1 VRKSKNRKSAGP
13 SPTAFRIKPQALQR
27 SESTNASKRFDEDT
41 IIWGQNDALPLEIIK
56 AVSESPV
63 ATSCLNTY
71 ADFIKGSGF
80 SDKELEKLVINKT
93 GQTLLDLHYQ
103 LAEICAYLSGF
114 AVNHKFNAEGKI
126 TNAYYIAIETLRFV
140 KPLDDKNPNI
150 TKIKYNP
157 FWGTQEFK
165 QDFTKTYPL
174 HDLENIGND
183 IKEMKKDFPGQ
194 IYYFGTT
201 SPIYRFYP
209 MPKYWSGEKWI
220 KADGKLQTFHDENLE
235 NGFFQS
241 VLMNVIGNPSDWS
254 TNPKYQETVTGDDGV
269 KRKQSTKTVGE
280 EFNEMMSESFSGARK
295 AGTAMVLWSQNQDSS
310 AKIQA
315 FPTNTN
321 SDLLQGTFEDIIRG
335 ITISTSTPAILANL
349 PQQASSLGSD
359 GESFKKAVEIMQS
372 RTAYF
377 RSQLEMYYNNILLP
391 NLETPTDKKVKIVNY
406 TPATVDIEINDK
418 VWEWM
423 NDQEKQEYVK
433 ANFSNIK
440 LYRAPI
446 QPTVQAPDP
455 LTGEITQPVP
465 TNEALKNLRISD
477 INKIQKIVGRY
488 NLSKLDPAN
497 TKGLTYDQAKQMLS
511 SFGFTEEE
519 LNAWLV
525 TPEED
530 DSNIEP

>member
-1 VRKSKNRKSAGP
+1 VRRPKTRKSAGP
-13 SPTAFRIKPQALQR
+13 SPTAFHLKPQALQR
-27 SESTNASKRFDEDT
+27 SETTNASKRFDEDT
-41 IIWGQNDALPLEIIK
+41 IIWGEKDALPLEIIK

-63 ATSCLNTY
+63 TTSCLNIK

-80 SDKELEKLVINKT
+80 SEKSLETLVINKN

-103 LAEICAYLSGF
+103 LADICAYLDGF
-114 AVNHKFNAEGKI
+114 AVNHKFNAEGRI
-126 TNAYYIAIETLRFV
+126 TNAYYIAIENLRFV
-140 KPLDDKNPNI
+140 KPQDDKDPNI
-150 TKIKYNP
+150 SYVKYNP

-174 HDLENIGND
+174 HNIDNVSGYM
-183 IKEMKKDFPGQ
+183 KEMKKEFPGTV
-194 IYYFGTT
+194 YYFGTT

-220 KADGKLQTFHDENLE
+220 KADGKLQQFHDENLE

-241 VLMNVIGNPSDWS
+241 VLMNVIGDPSAWS
-254 TNPKYQETVTGDDGV
+254 TNPKYQETITGTDGV
-269 KRKQSTKTVGE
+269 KRTQSTKTVGE

-295 AGTAMVLWSQNQDSS
+295 AGTAMVLWSQNQDTS

-321 SDLLQGTFEDIIRG
+321 SDLLQGTFNDIIRG
-335 ITISTSTPAILANL
+335 ITIATSTPAILANL

-359 GESFKKAVEIMQS
+359 GESFKKAVELMQS

-391 NLETPTDKKVKIVNY
+391 NLETPVTNKVKIINY
-406 TPATVDIEINDK
+406 TPATIEIDLNDK

-423 NDQEKQEYVK
+423 NDAEKQDYVK
-433 ANFSNIK
+433 NNFSNIK
-440 LYRAPI
+440 LFRATPAPI
-446 QPTVQAPDP
+446 EPANVPNLVTDAPIVS
-455 LTGEITQPVP
+455 TG
-465 TNEALKNLRISD
+465 NEALKNLRISD
-477 INKIQKIVGRY
+477 INKIQKIVSRY
-488 NLSKLDPAN
+488 NLSKADPEN
-497 TKGLTYDQAKQMLS
+497 TRGLTYDQAKQMLS

-530 DSNIEP
+530 DSNT